1 MIKLRAQ
8 SAFDMAL
15 EKESDRTWEMMRA
28 IRLSGR
34 GRIEDELSTLFSET
48 LALIMFSI

>member
-8 SAFDMAL
+8 SAPDKAL
-15 EKESDRTWEMMRA
+15 AKESDRTWEMMSA
-28 IRLSGR
+28 IRLSGK

-48 LALIMFSI
+48 LASIMFSI